1 MQTAMWMEVLGVDD
15 KLNAFA
21 GQGVKRQSIVGSNE
35 VSAQFAHRYMVECLP
50 VLGTALPDD
59 LADVL
64 FLQAIVGC

>member
-1 MQTAMWMEVLGVDD
+1 MQTAMWMEVFGVDD

-35 VSAQFAHRYMVECLP
+35 VSAQFAHRYMVECLS